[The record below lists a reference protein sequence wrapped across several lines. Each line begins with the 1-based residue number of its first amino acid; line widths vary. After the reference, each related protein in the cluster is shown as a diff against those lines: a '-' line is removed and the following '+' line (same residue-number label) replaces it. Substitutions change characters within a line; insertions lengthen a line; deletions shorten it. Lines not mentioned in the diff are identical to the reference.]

1 MKIIYPSPSGGVA
14 VCVVHSKFTD
24 LVAAGKKF
32 VTKGLPFKVV
42 DDSALPS
49 DDTFFDA
56 WECDFSSN
64 DGIGEREEFV
74 VMNESE
80 K

>member
-14 VCVVHSKFTD
+14 VAAVNPKYTN

-32 VTKGLPFKVV
+32 VPKGLPFKIVQ
-42 DDSALPS
+42 DSDLPN

-56 WECDFSSN
+56 WEYDFSVK
-64 DGIGEREEFV
+64 DGVGERA
-74 VMNESE
+74 
-80 K
+80 

>member
-14 VCVVHSKFTD
+14 VAAVNPKFTD

-32 VTKGLPFKVV
+32 VPKGLPFKVV
-42 DDSALPS
+42 KDSDLPS

-56 WECDFSSN
+56 WEYDFSIK
-64 DGIGEREEFV
+64 DGIGERV
-74 VMNESE
+74 
-80 K
+80 

>member
-14 VCVVHSKFTD
+14 VAAVHPKYTD

-32 VTKGLPFKVV
+32 VPKGLPFRVV
-42 DDSALPS
+42 NESDLPG

-56 WECDFSSN
+56 WEYDFSTR
-64 DGIGEREEFV
+64 DGIGERE
-74 VMNESE
+74 
-80 K
+80 

>member
-14 VCVVHSKFTD
+14 VAAVNPKYTD

-32 VTKGLPFKVV
+32 VPKGLPFKIVQ
-42 DDSALPS
+42 DSDLPS

-56 WECDFSSN
+56 WEYNFAN
-64 DGIGEREEFV
+64 KDGIGER
-74 VMNESE
+74 

>member
-14 VCVVHSKFTD
+14 VAAVNPKYTD

-32 VTKGLPFKVV
+32 VPKGLPFKIVQ
-42 DDSALPS
+42 DSDIPH

-56 WECDFSSN
+56 WEYDFSKK
-64 DGIGEREEFV
+64 DGIGERQ
-74 VMNESE
+74 
-80 K
+80 

>member
-1 MKIIYPSPSGGVA
+1 MKIIYPSPNGKGGIAVA
-14 VCVVHSKFTD
+14 VVNPKYTD

-32 VTKGLPFKVV
+32 VPAGSPFKIVN
-42 DDSALPS
+42 DSDLPS

-56 WECDFSSN
+56 WEYDFKVS
-64 DGIGEREEFV
+64 DGIGER
-74 VMNESE
+74 